1 MKIIDKIFYWLAS
14 LIIFILSVSMI
25 IVTFNLFGFA
35 KDILIMPVEIY
46 KNVRMNSEYITIEI
60 IVELILLLISIK
72 GLFFQEKI
80 EKENRN
86 AIVLENNQGK
96 LSISRETIENLVKD
110 VTLSQKS
117 IELVTPKLILDKN
130 NNLIINMNIG
140 LKAGEELKEVVKK
153 IQTDVKE
160 VVKNAI
166 DLDVKE
172 INIDI
177 TNLTDKQIRKLD
189 KDKKDITKEKNFIE
203 DDQKKEK
210 KEKNINPNT
219 KEEKKK

>member
-96 LSISRETIENLVKD
+96 LSISRETIENLVRD

-177 TNLTDKQIRKLD
+177 ANLTDKQIRKLD
-189 KDKKDITKEKNFIE
+189 KDKKDITKEKTFIE
-203 DDQKKEK
+203 DNQK
-210 KEKNINPNT
+210 KEKNINSDT